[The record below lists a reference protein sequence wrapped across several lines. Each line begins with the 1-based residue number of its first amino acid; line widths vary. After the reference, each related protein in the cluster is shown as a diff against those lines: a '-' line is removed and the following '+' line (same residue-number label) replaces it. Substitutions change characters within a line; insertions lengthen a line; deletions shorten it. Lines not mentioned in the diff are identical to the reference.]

1 MVTSDPIEEGRAAA
15 ERVEVR
21 AAEGTQRWGWVRL
34 FAIVS
39 LVGLGLAV
47 LFGVIGV
54 LTTRDVQ
61 NAVTTSRFSEE
72 QRRARSLRADC
83 IRDYEI
89 DREIA
94 SSRFDRAI
102 VGYLAFDQGSIVE
115 ALELADGLDR
125 AIVNLER
132 VKAGTLCTTEEF
144 GVIDDSKEK

>member
-1 MVTSDPIEEGRAAA
+1 MVTPDPIEEGRAAA

-115 ALELADGLDR
+115 ALLISEELDS
-125 AIVNLER
+125 AIANLEAI
-132 VKAGTLCTTEEF
+132 KAGELCTKAEY
-144 GVIDDSKEK
+144 GVKD